1 MPLDFTYFIPLKM
14 ATPGA
19 QNCISVFVRSW
30 MIDAPYLEQARIEF
44 LEDVQQVMSQMRED
58 FPNLCDIHTLIIHPS
73 YEELA
78 LVLGFQKTSLD
89 AQLSVYWMYLP
100 VDRFLAMDI
109 KKALSGIKFNSSV
122 AKAF

>member
-1 MPLDFTYFIPLKM
+1 MP
-14 ATPGA
+14 
-19 QNCISVFVRSW
+19 
-30 MIDAPYLEQARIEF
+30 
-44 LEDVQQVMSQMRED
+44 QVMSQMRGD

-100 VDRFLAMDI
+100 VARFLVMDI
-109 KKALSGIKFNSSV
+109 RKALSGIKFNSSV